1 MSGTVGRN
9 VAGALANAG
18 RTPGRRGRRRARTG
32 ARVGWP
38 TAVRRSYASN
48 IWVVDVGERVS
59 PPKGRVKA
67 TDVAEHA
74 GVSIATVSLVANG
87 KAEGRVSATTEA
99 RVRASIAAL
108 GYVVNPAARSLVTGR
123 HHRVALVAHDIA
135 NPFIAATAAG
145 VGEVFGKDMQLI
157 LAAATGEDGPPDIA
171 TISSFG
177 VDGMLVNIAGIQDDP
192 QLGEAGFPVVVL
204 DESQGPPGLSRV
216 YFDVGIGATQ
226 LSEHLAGL
234 GHRVVVYLDSE
245 RVRETFDD
253 RRERFTA
260 AFRRHVHRAKIVSAR
275 SRIDMHVAQALVAR
289 SLPAWRRQ
297 GATAIV
303 TATDVQ
309 AYGVL
314 AALAEEGVEVPDVLS
329 VASFDNN
336 PIAAVTHPPLTSVD
350 LPARELGREAA
361 LLVVDQIEKG
371 VRPGRSVILPTS
383 LVVRRS
389 TGPAPT

>member
-1 MSGTVGRN
+1 MTSPR
-9 VAGALANAG
+9 AGAAG
-18 RTPGRRGRRRARTG
+18 RKPARGAAG
-32 ARVGWP
+32 VPAP
-38 TAVRRSYASN
+38 
-48 IWVVDVGERVS
+48 
-59 PPKGRVKA
+59 GRVKA
-67 TDVAEHA
+67 TDVAQHA

-87 KAEGRVSATTEA
+87 KAEGRVSAATAA
-99 RVRASIAAL
+99 RVRASIDAL

-123 HHRVALVAHDIA
+123 HHRVALVAHDIS

-145 VGEVFGKDMQLI
+145 VGEVFGQDMQLI
-157 LAAATGEDGPPDIA
+157 LAAASGEDGPPDIA

-177 VDGMLVNIAGIQDDP
+177 VDGMLVDIAGIEEDP
-192 QLGEAGFPVVVL
+192 RLGEAGFPVVVL
-204 DESQGPPGLSRV
+204 DESQGRSGLSRV
-216 YFDVGIGATQ
+216 YFDVGIGATE

-245 RVRETFDD
+245 RVRETFVD
-253 RRERFTA
+253 RRERFAA
-260 AFRRHVHRAKIVSAR
+260 AFRSHVRRPKIMVVGT
-275 SRIDMHVAQALVAR
+275 RIDMPAAQAVVAK
-289 SLPAWRRQ
+289 SLAGWRRQ

-314 AALAEEGVEVPDVLS
+314 AALSEAGVDVPGEVS

-361 LLVVDQIEKG
+361 QLVVDQIQKG
-371 VRPGRSVILPTS
+371 ARPGRSVILPTS

-389 TGPAPT
+389 TGPAPA